1 MHVLVVDD
9 LQTDRFILKK
19 LLAPHYG
26 VTTLS
31 SSREAIAF
39 ALSHTFDVALLNVS
53 LLYDMDCLDL
63 LHQLRTIQAHPFM
76 AFATTCHIDK
86 GRYRKLL
93 QSGFESVIMK
103 PFDVDEFNLLIKK
116 YTPQPTFALH

>member
-19 LLAPHYG
+19 LLVPYYG

-63 LHQLRTIQAHPFM
+63 LYELRHIQAHPFA
-76 AFATTCHIDK
+76 AFATTCHVDK

-103 PFDVDEFNLLIKK
+103 PFDVDEFNLLVKK
-116 YTPQPTFALH
+116 HVLQPSFVLR